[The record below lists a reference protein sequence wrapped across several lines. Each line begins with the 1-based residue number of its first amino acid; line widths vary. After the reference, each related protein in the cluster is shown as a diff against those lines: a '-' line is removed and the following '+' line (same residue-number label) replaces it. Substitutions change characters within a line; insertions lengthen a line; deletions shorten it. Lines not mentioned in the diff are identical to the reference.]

1 VTAQKLGPAKKAA
14 LEAIASGE
22 GTAGVSRR
30 TMIALWRG
38 RLVEFEVDE
47 TGVLESAAVRLTKH
61 GKLALEKGR
70 LMLSGRRGP

>member
-1 VTAQKLGPAKKAA
+1 
-14 LEAIASGE
+14 
-22 GTAGVSRR
+22 VSRR